1 MSKSP
6 RRRNPADQYDQF
18 MIGGKTPATPR
29 GVLLL
34 VGGIIG
40 NSIAWLTGLITVARL
55 GTLLAFIVV
64 AAISLGVIQQ
74 VAPTLEL
81 SVTIL
86 VSAVVALVLVTIG
99 VVLLKVVLH
108 RDAQRL
114 GQQPTFGVFDED
126 ARTSDKQNYRRK
138 SGR

>member
-6 RRRNPADQYDQF
+6 RRRDPLEQYDRF

-29 GVLLL
+29 GMLLL
-34 VGGIIG
+34 VGGLIG

-55 GTLLAFIVV
+55 GVLLAFFV
-64 AAISLGVIQQ
+64 ISAVTLGIMQN
-74 VAPTLEL
+74 VAPALEL
-81 SVTIL
+81 PATIL
-86 VSAVVALVLVTIG
+86 VSAIVALILVSIG
-99 VVLLKVVLH
+99 VILLRHVLH

-114 GQQPTFGVFDED
+114 GQKPTFGVFDED
-126 ARTSDKQNYRRK
+126 ARTRDKQNYRRK